1 MLSSKLLMKPTL
13 RIIQLISLDNQGKRL
28 LFSEPDV
35 QKQLINLI
43 NKCSD
48 LSCLEYIIYTLGQI
62 SSVDSL
68 KKELIHHDIID
79 VCVGLLRSN
88 RYIDN

>member
-1 MLSSKLLMKPTL
+1 MKPTL

-43 NKCSD
+43 NRCND

-68 KKELIHHDIID
+68 KKELIHNDIID